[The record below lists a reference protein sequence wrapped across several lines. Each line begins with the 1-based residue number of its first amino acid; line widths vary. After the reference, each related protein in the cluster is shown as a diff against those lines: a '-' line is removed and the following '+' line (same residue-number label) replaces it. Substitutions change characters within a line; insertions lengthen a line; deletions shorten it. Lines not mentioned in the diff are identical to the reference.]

1 MSENF
6 VPGQLYVSDNIVQ
19 SSSTNE
25 NFIGM
30 DSDTIRITTQRTISS
45 PTATGYAGEF
55 CFGSEL
61 GITYLYFCTSTN
73 TWVRIPLTWIL

>member
-30 DSDTIRITTQRTISS
+30 DGDTIRITTQRTISS
-45 PTATGYAGEF
+45 RTSTGYAGE
-55 CFGSEL
+55 
-61 GITYLYFCTSTN
+61 LY
-73 TWVRIPLTWIL
+73 